1 MKLGIIGLPQSGK
14 TTLFNTLTQGNAPTG
29 ISGGKLSLHTA
40 VIDVLDARVDA
51 LVKLFRPKKTVYAK
65 VTYVDIG
72 GLDGE
77 SARSGISGPLLN
89 TLSQMDGFIHVIRQ
103 FENPLVPHSAGSVDP
118 LRDLA
123 TMESEFMLHDLIQ
136 IERKLIRLEEERQ
149 RGGYG
154 RDRAEIGREQ
164 ALFIRLNE
172 TLSQGLPLRGET
184 FSPEEEKKLS
194 GHGLLSRI
202 PQLVVV
208 NQSEGQALINLD
220 AFNSFTKPICMPIKL
235 EMEIAQLSLED
246 ATLFM
251 KEYGIQEPSRNRLVR
266 SSYELLD
273 LLSFF
278 TVEEEKEAHV
288 WTIKRGS
295 TALEAAGKIHSDME
309 KGFIR
314 AEVIDVDELVRL
326 GGFTEARQAGKL
338 RLEGKGYL
346 VQDGDVITVRFN
358 L

>member
-1 MKLGIIGLPQSGK
+1 
-14 TTLFNTLTQGNAPTG
+14 
-29 ISGGKLSLHTA
+29 
-40 VIDVLDARVDA
+40 
-51 LVKLFRPKKTVYAK
+51 
-65 VTYVDIG
+65 
-72 GLDGE
+72 
-77 SARSGISGPLLN
+77 
-89 TLSQMDGFIHVIRQ
+89 
-103 FENPLVPHSAGSVDP
+103 
-118 LRDLA
+118 
-123 TMESEFMLHDLIQ
+123 
-136 IERKLIRLEEERQ
+136 
-149 RGGYG
+149 
-154 RDRAEIGREQ
+154 
-164 ALFIRLNE
+164 
-172 TLSQGLPLRGET
+172 
-184 FSPEEEKKLS
+184 
-194 GHGLLSRI
+194 
-202 PQLVVV
+202 
-208 NQSEGQALINLD
+208 
-220 AFNSFTKPICMPIKL
+220 
-235 EMEIAQLSLED
+235 
-246 ATLFM
+246 M

-288 WTIKRGS
+288 WTISRGS